1 MGYIRG
7 GGSASLKGLRQF
19 LNAFSQELHSYLLR
33 ATLVVSH
40 IQNHS
45 LNMLG
50 VSFPSFWVFPRRR
63 STVDA
68 EVAYL
73 ESLEA
78 GNFDEPLYVRRK
90 ELGLSDW

>member
-1 MGYIRG
+1 MAGKLF
-7 GGSASLKGLRQF
+7 LKGLRQF
-19 LNAFSQELHSYLLR
+19 LNIFTHKNFTHISSR

-40 IQNHS
+40 IRKHTI
-45 LNMLG
+45 NMLG
-50 VSFPSFWVFPRRR
+50 LSFPSFWVFPRRR